1 MNKLLLLSWSLFKG
15 SCDMVSMKQG
25 YFPYSR
31 LFRTLPA
38 WYYFWILFLKTPTT
52 SWLKIT
58 AIIWEASTS
67 LSFYIHVHTH
77 TNIHIKNYKDYS
89 LTAPQ
94 KKKKKNYHITQ
105 QYNNINNNIK
115 QEKWK
120 HIAHQICI
128 WMLIVISFII
138 AKKWK

>member
-94 KKKKKNYHITQ
+94 KKKKRITILPSSIIILIIILSKRSG
-105 QYNNINNNIK
+105 NILHTK
-115 QEKWK
+115 FAYECW
-120 HIAHQICI
+120 
-128 WMLIVISFII
+128 
-138 AKKWK
+138 

>member
-58 AIIWEASTS
+58 AIISEASTS
-67 LSFYIHVHTH
+67 LSFYTHVHTH
-77 TNIHIKNYKDYS
+77 TNIHIIQSDS
-89 LTAPQ
+89 SS
-94 KKKKKNYHITQ
+94 KKKKRITILPSSIILIIILSKRSGNTLHTQ
-105 QYNNINNNIK
+105 T
-115 QEKWK
+115 
-120 HIAHQICI
+120 CI
-128 WMLIVISFII
+128 WMLIAVSLII